1 MKGRRLEGGNVLGY
15 EDQNG
20 NPITVYD
27 EPRRQPFLWG
37 TEDSAMTTW
46 FPLIDGNDEVKIA
59 SAQQKDK
66 DSLYNTYKEMIQI
79 RKDNP
84 ALFYGNKITRIN
96 SIPGSIAFIR
106 EIELDNF
113 KQYILVVHNITSATK
128 EIEFDVIREIY
139 GSKTLE
145 PQQTY
150 IAEISSNVIE

>member
-1 MKGRRLEGGNVLGY
+1 
-15 EDQNG
+15 
-20 NPITVYD
+20 
-27 EPRRQPFLWG
+27 
-37 TEDSAMTTW
+37 MTTW
-46 FPLIDGNDEVKIA
+46 FPLIDGNDEVKTA